1 MPAKKAPTNPAKSAS
16 RKTAVRKPRRSKV
29 YTISLPPEL
38 AARAEAIAK
47 AESRTMSEV
56 FRETLRAYESERILR
71 TLREAAAYG
80 ATRNLGGIGEE
91 DVPRM
96 VKETRAAMRA
106 RRERQDRKAGL
117 S

>member
-1 MPAKKAPTNPAKSAS
+1 MPARKTTAKARKSAS
-16 RKTAVRKPRRSKV
+16 PKEGTGKTRRSKV

-38 AARAEAIAK
+38 AARAEALAK

-56 FRETLRAYESERILR
+56 FRESLRAYESERVLR

-80 ATRNLGGIGEE
+80 ATRNLGGYGEE

-106 RRERQDRKAGL
+106 GRERQSRKAG
-117 S
+117 